1 VEKPTSSG
9 AVAAAYVLAAVA
21 FLGWLILLPGLADLN
36 GSDAAGNAMSQ
47 GFAALQAIA
56 LWVVLA
62 ILALLCLAKGQVPT
76 WASLAAVLLVP
87 GSGVAAIAAFELLSQ
102 PELPP
107 YLWPLAALAA
117 PPPLIVAFC
126 LWAVTPPLRAWLP
139 ANAVSVAVWGAVAAL
154 SVSIAPMQA
163 MRAAVLQKQA
173 GALAAWRAEV
183 VATPADA
190 PLWQWTSLL
199 GRGFYAEDDVIA
211 KIRDLD
217 RRQGDAET
225 MLKRGDFP
233 LAYLSRFALD
243 ATPAV
248 CEGARAELQSKV
260 APLIAAKPQARP
272 YADVADKV
280 DAAVAAMSWLVGYG
294 CPMDAES
301 LAWQTMAEGY
311 RDPGWSI
318 HELADLRD
326 PKALGR
332 TLRDSPE
339 KFSQLGPQA
348 RLWAWLSFADRP
360 ETRDAAIASA
370 RQTPGRTDDA
380 VQMLEDKNWGPGI
393 FVLIAA
399 IPSLDL
405 DATPRLCVAALAHV
419 REDDL
424 DKVYRPTADDPRPY
438 SELLERLGAGEPL
451 TALQWL
457 AGHGC
462 DAEAELGEAEQ
473 VVAPIRIRRSG
484 KRCSRASRPCIVAER
499 GCDQPAYTAV
509 RPGTSTPFSRRTD
522 AASTMIG
529 VKAVA
534 AALAST

>member
-1 VEKPTSSG
+1 MNSPTSSG
-9 AVAAAYVLAAVA
+9 AVAAAYVLALVA
-21 FLGWLILLPGLADLN
+21 FFGWLILLPGLAGLDS
-36 GSDAAGNAMSQ
+36 SDAAGNAMSQ

-62 ILALLCLAKGQVPT
+62 LLALLCLAKGQSSK

-87 GSGVAAIAAFELLSQ
+87 GSGVAAIAALELLARPDMS
-102 PELPP
+102 P
-107 YLWPLAALAA
+107 YLWPIAALAA

-126 LWAVTPPLRAWLP
+126 LWAITPPLRRRLP
-139 ANAVSVAVWGAVAAL
+139 EKVVSIGVWGAVLAL
-154 SVSIAPMQA
+154 SLSVFAMQSA
-163 MRAAVLQKQA
+163 RDAVLQKKEA
-173 GALAAWRAEV
+173 ALAAWRAEV
-183 VATPADA
+183 DATPADA
-190 PLWQWTSLL
+190 PLWRWTALL
-199 GRGFYAEDDVIA
+199 GRGLYDEGQVIET
-211 KIRDLD
+211 IRKLD
-217 RRQGDAET
+217 RRQADAEA

-233 LAYLSRFALD
+233 LADLNRFDLD
-243 ATPAV
+243 PTPAV
-248 CEGARAELQSKV
+248 CAGAKAELQTEV
-260 APLIAAKPQARP
+260 APLVAAKPQARP

-280 DAAVAAMSWLVGYG
+280 DGAVAAMSWLVGYG

-360 ETRDAAIASA
+360 ETHDAAIAGA

-380 VQMLEDKNWGPGI
+380 VQMLEDKNGGPGI

-399 IPSLDL
+399 IPALDL
-405 DATPRLCVAALAHV
+405 DATPRLCAAALARL

-424 DKVYRPTADDPRPY
+424 DKVYRPTVDDPRPY

-473 VVAPIRIRRSG
+473 VV
-484 KRCSRASRPCIVAER
+484 RAYQDSPER
-499 GCDQPAYTAV
+499 QAML
-509 RPGTSTPFSRRTD
+509 
-522 AASTMIG
+522 ASL
-529 VKAVA
+529 
-534 AALAST
+534 AALHRR